1 MSEQLVREA
10 FRRQS
15 EACLALGSPFVSRL
29 CALSAERLRFGDPV
43 SDVILE
49 WQGDASAVGDSVP
62 LRLMGALHALVR
74 SGNSPEL
81 AAVYPPDHEN
91 IQDDP
96 LWSAISSALKTH
108 SSFILE
114 RLQGPPQTN
123 EVRRA
128 AVTLPLFLEVSRQTG
143 LPLVLSEVGASA
155 GLNLMLD
162 RFHVRL
168 SDKAWGNPESPV
180 RLEPRWHGVSP
191 PEGELRIL
199 SRAGCDIAPVD
210 PGSQEDRERLVSYI
224 WADQE
229 ERLIRTSAALE
240 MAARSEVRVDSADA
254 IDWLQHRTSERH
266 EGAAHVIYSTI
277 AWQYLPEDARNKGR
291 DILYAAGEKATKEA
305 PLAWAMK
312 EGDGESPGAGLS
324 LTLWPGG
331 ETRDVGRADYHGR
344 WIDWRGW
351 DGA

>member
-1 MSEQLVREA
+1 MSEQSVREA
-10 FRRQS
+10 FKRQS

-29 CALSAERLRFGDPV
+29 CALSAERLCFGDPV
-43 SDVILE
+43 SDIMLG

-62 LRLMGALHALVR
+62 LRMMGALHALVR
-74 SGNSPEL
+74 SGDAPEL
-81 AAVYPPDHEN
+81 TAVYPPGHEE
-91 IQDDP
+91 ISDEE
-96 LWSAISSALKTH
+96 LWTAISSALKTH
-108 SSFILE
+108 SPFILE
-114 RLQGPPQTN
+114 RLKGPPQTN

-128 AVTLPLFLEVSRQTG
+128 AATLPLFLEVSRQTG

-155 GLNLMLD
+155 GLNLMID
-162 RFHVRL
+162 RFHLQL
-168 SDKAWGNPESPV
+168 SDKTWGDPASPV
-180 RLEPRWHGVSP
+180 RLQPRWHGASP
-191 PEGELRIL
+191 PNGELNIL
-199 SRAGCDIAPVD
+199 ARAGCDIAPVD

-240 MAARSEVRVDSADA
+240 MAAKSDVRVEAVDA
-254 IDWLQHRTSERH
+254 LDWLHHRTSERH

-277 AWQYLPEDARNKGR
+277 AWQYLPEDARKKGR
-291 DILYAAGEKATKEA
+291 DILHSAGEKATKDA

-312 EGDGESPGAGLS
+312 EGDGASPGAGLT

-331 ETRDVGRADYHGR
+331 ETREVGRADYHGR

-351 DGA
+351 DDS